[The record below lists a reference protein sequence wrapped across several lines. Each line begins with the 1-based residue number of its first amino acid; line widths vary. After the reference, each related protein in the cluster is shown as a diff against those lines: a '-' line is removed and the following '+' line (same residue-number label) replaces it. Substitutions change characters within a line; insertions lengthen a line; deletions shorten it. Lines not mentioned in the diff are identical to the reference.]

1 MARRFTLSRA
11 DQNLVAERR
20 RDANRIGFAV
30 QLALLRYPGI
40 ALAQLE
46 QPVGPLVQW
55 LAAQLEIPAAPF
67 VGYAHRPQ
75 TMTDHA
81 WLLATTLGLRPP
93 VNADLPM
100 MIEAA
105 AQAAWSTDRGQP
117 IAAAVVTAL
126 RAARVTLP
134 ATGAIER
141 TAIAGRARARAR
153 ATNALL
159 TGISDGQMAGL
170 DRLLVLDPSVN
181 MTSFGWLKSIPIA
194 PKADH
199 IHGLLDRL
207 KLIRGIGLCP
217 EITSRISE
225 ERRRQFV
232 SRRLRF
238 RCAPARALRR
248 ATAARNS
255 RGDRHRHGDAID
267 GCGVG
272 HGG

>member
-1 MARRFTLSRA
+1 
-11 DQNLVAERR
+11 
-20 RDANRIGFAV
+20 
-30 QLALLRYPGI
+30 
-40 ALAQLE
+40 
-46 QPVGPLVQW
+46 
-55 LAAQLEIPAAPF
+55 
-67 VGYAHRPQ
+67 
-75 TMTDHA
+75 
-81 WLLATTLGLRPP
+81 
-93 VNADLPM
+93 M

-134 ATGAIER
+134 ATGTIER